1 MNLMDPALI
10 AGICGM
16 VAGAACLLMLRSH
29 RARAEWRREE
39 LQAELQSQLRQQR
52 AEFSEQVARLGH
64 SVEVL
69 ELSAKSVEEAGRGL
83 SRSRRSQAM
92 QLLHSGMSPESV
104 AISLGMGRRE
114 MHLIAKVSRILT
126 L

>member
-1 MNLMDPALI
+1 MNAIDPALI
-10 AGICGM
+10 AGVCGT
-16 VAGAACLLMLRSH
+16 VAGAACLLMLRRH
-29 RARAEWRREE
+29 RARAEWQREE
-39 LQAELQSQLRQQR
+39 LRAELQSQLRQQR

-92 QLLHSGMSPESV
+92 QLLQFGHESGESSN
-104 AISLGMGRRE
+104 ILGKG
-114 MHLIAKVSRILT
+114 AA
-126 L
+126 